1 LTDKEYVGD
10 STKSS
15 DKASQQYSPWRE
27 VNHLSLSG
35 SELVKE
41 QIQDSDIMLLRQR
54 ALPLEDASKE
64 PECYYH
70 KDDILMRKWRPP
82 DALLPDKERWFT
94 SRHGEYC

>member
-1 LTDKEYVGD
+1 
-10 STKSS
+10 
-15 DKASQQYSPWRE
+15 
-27 VNHLSLSG
+27 LSG

-64 PECYYH
+64 PECYYL

-82 DALLPDKERWFT
+82 DALPSEEWRQAGVFIFRNGIASGKRVEVHIIV
-94 SRHGEYC
+94 SKY